1 MWRSSLPVGQG
12 LFPICLQEDGI
23 PGLLGGSESS
33 EDLSLDLGA
42 LQGSE
47 YLQDLGLEV
56 LSHSQPGGARGSGPP
71 SEETRGETPLSSA
84 AGSQGLARR
93 RSWER
98 SRSCSE
104 SRQRSAPHRAAAFL
118 DTPSRTA
125 TLPLSPATT
134 SGSPSS
140 RATRGACA
148 IRGSPRD
155 PSPEV
160 HTCVWAHASV
170 CTGEHAHAEGA
181 CASPVWRLCETSRH
195 AWTQMCTPALAHWGY
210 MPTLNT
216 QACTLPCSNPEM
228 PKCVPRIRE
237 HRTTDA
243 LQLKTQWAL
252 GTTHTVQW
260 HHHHHWQPET
270 AECFSCGA
278 PRPLFSL
285 HPSHA
290 VCSATSVVS
299 GSFAT
304 PWTIDHQ
311 APLSMGF
318 SRQECWSGLPCPPP
332 GDLPDPGIEP

>member
-1 MWRSSLPVGQG
+1 MWGSSLPVGLG

-71 SEETRGETPLSSA
+71 SEEARGETPLSSA

-125 TLPLSPATT
+125 TRCSSPPPPPLGHPAQ
-134 SGSPSS
+134 GP
-140 RATRGACA
+140 
-148 IRGSPRD
+148 
-155 PSPEV
+155 PEV
-160 HTCVWAHASV
+160 SVLSEAAPETPSGGAHMR
-170 CTGEHAHAEGA
+170 EGA
-181 CASPVWRLCETSRH
+181 CASPIWRLCETSRH

-216 QACTLPCSNPEM
+216 QACTLPCSNPET

-243 LQLKTQWAL
+243 LQLETQWVL
-252 GTTHTVQW
+252 GTTHTVQ
-260 HHHHHWQPET
+260 
-270 AECFSCGA
+270 
-278 PRPLFSL
+278 
-285 HPSHA
+285 
-290 VCSATSVVS
+290 
-299 GSFAT
+299 
-304 PWTIDHQ
+304 
-311 APLSMGF
+311 
-318 SRQECWSGLPCPPP
+318 
-332 GDLPDPGIEP
+332 

>member
-56 LSHSQPGGARGSGPP
+56 LSHSQPGGARGSGPS
-71 SEETRGETPLSSA
+71 SEEARGETPLSSA
-84 AGSQGLARR
+84 AGSQGLTRR

-125 TLPLSPATT
+125 THCRSPPPPPLGHLAQGP
-134 SGSPSS
+134 
-140 RATRGACA
+140 
-148 IRGSPRD
+148 
-155 PSPEV
+155 PEV
-160 HTCVWAHASV
+160 PVLSEAAPETPLQRCTHACGHMHPCGHTHPC
-170 CTGEHAHAEGA
+170 AHAEGA

-195 AWTQMCTPALAHWGY
+195 AWTQMCTPALAHWEY

-216 QACTLPCSNPEM
+216 
-228 PKCVPRIRE
+228 
-237 HRTTDA
+237 
-243 LQLKTQWAL
+243 
-252 GTTHTVQW
+252 
-260 HHHHHWQPET
+260 
-270 AECFSCGA
+270 
-278 PRPLFSL
+278 
-285 HPSHA
+285 
-290 VCSATSVVS
+290 
-299 GSFAT
+299 
-304 PWTIDHQ
+304 
-311 APLSMGF
+311 
-318 SRQECWSGLPCPPP
+318 
-332 GDLPDPGIEP
+332 